1 MKKFTFE
8 ERKNADGKTFYFRF
22 EINTERGY
30 FSVRTGAVKMI
41 FGNWRE
47 VYTGLSNTQI
57 TKRYFQKLRAFLDV
71 SDRDLFGVP
80 SYAVE
85 NGLYNYKT
93 EGAAYVAARYNM
105 TEAEAVQ
112 IYGANDPKF
121 AVYQL
126 DKLGITGRW
135 ASAANKAYKLYEE
148 LTGKK
153 LDIDFTAVRSNIE
166 PLTITE
172 AEEIQNKIAAGYYT
186 AAAIDQ
192 RAAEAEENRKK
203 EEREKIIKEYTE
215 KIENAQNEY
224 KIMLLLFDTFGTVD
238 NIIYYSHSNTI
249 GFNWKSY
256 GGQKWEAEQIT
267 RAAEV
272 LTAAGVNV
280 AIENKQ
286 K

>member
-22 EINTERGY
+22 EINAERGY

-47 VYTGLSNTQI
+47 VYTGLNNTQI
-57 TKRYFQKLRAFLDV
+57 TKRYFKKLSAFLNV
-71 SDRDLFGVP
+71 ADRDLFGVP

-85 NGLYNYKT
+85 NGIYNYKT

-112 IYGANDPKF
+112 IYGANDPNF

-126 DKLGITGRW
+126 EKLGITGRW

-148 LTGKK
+148 LTGTK
-153 LDIDFTAVRSNIE
+153 LNIDFTAVRSNIK

-172 AEEIQNKIAAGYYT
+172 AEEIKNKIAAGYYT

-215 KIENAQNEY
+215 KIENAQNES
-224 KIMLLLFDTFGTVD
+224 KIMLLMFDTFGTVD
-238 NIIYYSHSNTI
+238 NIIYYSHSKTV